1 MLGLEG
7 LSGQVGLVE
16 PAEVQ
21 ARLELLE
28 QVARLELLVV
38 VELRQLQEVQVQR
51 QVLLGEPLEPEDQG
65 VL

>member
-1 MLGLEG
+1 M
-7 LSGQVGLVE
+7 
-16 PAEVQ
+16 Q

-28 QVARLELLVV
+28 QVGRLELLVV

-51 QVLLGEPLEPEDQG
+51 QVLLGEPGEPGEPVEPVEPVEPEDQG

>member
-1 MLGLEG
+1 M
-7 LSGQVGLVE
+7 E

-28 QVARLELLVV
+28 QVGRLELLVV
-38 VELRQLQEVQVQR
+38 VELRQLLEVQEQR
-51 QVLLGEPLEPEDQG
+51 QVLLGEPGEPVEPEDQG

>member
-1 MLGLEG
+1 M
-7 LSGQVGLVE
+7 
-16 PAEVQ
+16 Q

-28 QVARLELLVV
+28 QVGRLELLVV

-51 QVLLGEPLEPEDQG
+51 QVLLGEPGEPVEPVEPEDQG